1 MSCRN
6 KRKWGHRQF
15 LGHPDRSTAFRM
27 GEKDQSHVV
36 LDMSWG
42 FRSFDLIELHF
53 DDYLLQMI
61 LSRWVKLEVQSLA
74 TGNLKSFLVLELLSL
89 VESLLVSNLVLFH
102 SVVLHEGINQIK
114 FD

>member
-1 MSCRN
+1 
-6 KRKWGHRQF
+6 
-15 LGHPDRSTAFRM
+15 
-27 GEKDQSHVV
+27 
-36 LDMSWG
+36 
-42 FRSFDLIELHF
+42 
-53 DDYLLQMI
+53 
-61 LSRWVKLEVQSLA
+61 VKLEVQSLA